1 MVQVACSAF
10 TIFFFSSDM
19 MSAIGIVQA
28 VVPLVIESVSLL
40 VCGCFGF
47 CSFSLAHQRLALVWA
62 LVAAQLPPDKRV
74 ERTHGAARVEP
85 EVQERA
91 GGSVLMA
98 LLGSG
103 PSQMGGGEDEGEKV
117 RQVVAVQISSELFPA
132 QLCAPSTRQCSS
144 PTFWPAP
151 VATCVA

>member
-40 VCGCFGF
+40 VCGCFGS

-62 LVAAQLPPDKRV
+62 LVAAQLNPDKKTERV
-74 ERTHGAARVEP
+74 HSSAQAEP
-85 EVQERA
+85 EVQE
-91 GGSVLMA
+91 S
-98 LLGSG
+98 
-103 PSQMGGGEDEGEKV
+103 
-117 RQVVAVQISSELFPA
+117 
-132 QLCAPSTRQCSS
+132 
-144 PTFWPAP
+144 
-151 VATCVA
+151 

>member
-62 LVAAQLPPDKRV
+62 LVAPQLPPDKKTERV
-74 ERTHGAARVEP
+74 HSSAQPEP
-85 EVQERA
+85 GVQ
-91 GGSVLMA
+91 
-98 LLGSG
+98 
-103 PSQMGGGEDEGEKV
+103 
-117 RQVVAVQISSELFPA
+117 
-132 QLCAPSTRQCSS
+132 
-144 PTFWPAP
+144 
-151 VATCVA
+151 